1 MRRVALVTLGC
12 KLNQADTEA
21 IRFAFERAGYE
32 SVPFS
37 KDIAADVYIVNTC
50 SVTGS
55 TDHQCRQILRRAV
68 AMKSGNPGSVV
79 VATGCYS
86 QVNPEEIESIIPG
99 VDIISGT
106 LEKDRIPELVDEF
119 IKRKTGVPRRAV
131 GDVSKQTEFRV
142 MEIEGME
149 GRDRAFLRIQE
160 GCDRRC
166 SYCIVPI
173 ARGKERSA
181 PMDAAVGM
189 AARLA
194 ANGYEEIALTGVHIG
209 RYGRGSDDNKT
220 LADLL
225 SALHGVDGVRRIR
238 LGSIDPGE
246 ISPDF
251 LSALSNCRDKICGH
265 FHVSMQSGDDSILRM
280 MRRGYTSDEFRR
292 AVEALRE
299 IFPDAAIGAD
309 VIVGFPGESEE
320 NYLRTKAL
328 LESTRP
334 SHLHIFRYS
343 PREGTPAAGMPGQ
356 VPEESKKRRAKELS
370 EIKKVLS
377 EEFRQ
382 RHVGG
387 RAEVLFESRRDAAT
401 GKLTGLTRNYIRAFA
416 DGTDDLK
423 GRIAYATLRGLCA
436 QGMLADDIRVDG

>member
-1 MRRVALVTLGC
+1 MKRVAFATLGC

-37 KDIAADVYIVNTC
+37 KDVAADVYVVNTC

-68 AMKSGNPGSVV
+68 AMKNANPGSVV

-86 QVNPEEIESIIPG
+86 QVNPGEIESMVSGI
-99 VDIISGT
+99 DIISGT
-106 LEKDRIPELVDEF
+106 LEKDRIPELVDEAL
-119 IKRKTGVPRRAV
+119 KAGEGAPRRAV
-131 GDVSKQTEFRV
+131 DDVFGQKKFRV
-142 MEIEGME
+142 MEIEGMA

-181 PMDAAVGM
+181 PMEAAVGM
-189 AARLA
+189 ATRLA
-194 ANGYEEIALTGVHIG
+194 ANGYEEIVLTGVHIG
-209 RYGRGSDDNKT
+209 RYGRGSEENKT

-225 SALHGVDGVRRIR
+225 RALFDVSGIRRIR

-246 ISPDF
+246 ISPGF
-251 LSALSNCRDKICGH
+251 LAALKNGKDKICGH
-265 FHVSMQSGDDSILRM
+265 FHVSLQSGDDSILRM
-280 MRRGYTSDEFRR
+280 MRRSYTSDEYRR
-292 AVEALRE
+292 SVDLLRE
-299 IFPDAAIGAD
+299 IFPEAAIGAD
-309 VIVGFPGESEE
+309 VIVGFPGESDE
-320 NYLRTKAL
+320 NHLRTKAL

-343 PREGTPAAGMPGQ
+343 PREGTPAAKLPGQ
-356 VPEESKKRRAKELS
+356 VSDEIKKRRARDLS
-370 EIKKVLS
+370 AIKKRLG
-377 EEFRQ
+377 EEFRL
-382 RHVGG
+382 RHVGE
-387 RAEVLFESRRDAAT
+387 RAEILFESRRDPAT
-401 GKLTGLTRNYIRAFA
+401 GRLTGLTRNYIRVFA
-416 DGTDDLK
+416 DGADELK
-423 GRIAYATLRGLCA
+423 GRIAYGSLRSVFSD
-436 QGMLADDIRVDG
+436 GMTADDIRIDC